1 MNITRWIVTP
11 VVVLAVAC
19 SAWAQ
24 HGKVDLRPKFEKG
37 AETKYVM
44 QIEALGSTSDG
55 SGDEQKQIIKV
66 ELGLRLRTVD
76 VQPEKGAT
84 VELVYD
90 TVKVSMTGGGEG
102 GAMDVDFDS
111 TRPVKADDPIAGALK
126 NMVGATLTLDVDEA
140 GNITKVGGGEKLG
153 AMGAMLT
160 AGQKPKEAFGNL
172 LSLSHGTGLA
182 AVGESW
188 TNEDVFE
195 GSMLGRF
202 RMVTKHTLRSARGG
216 LANVLVTG
224 RIEPVSQSDA
234 QLLPMQITD
243 SKYEGSYVW
252 DTRRGQLKSMTTE
265 QSSTIEV
272 DAAGTNLVQKSKSI
286 VKVKRMK

>member
-1 MNITRWIVTP
+1 MKMTRWIVTP

-24 HGKVDLRPKFEKG
+24 RGKVDLRPKFEKG

-44 QIEALGSTSDG
+44 QIEALGSTSAG
-55 SGDEQKQIIKV
+55 SGNEQKQIIKV

-76 VQPEKGAT
+76 VQPEEGAT

-90 TVKVSMTGGGEG
+90 TVRMSMTGEG
-102 GAMDVDFDS
+102 MDVDFDS
-111 TRPVKADDPIAGALK
+111 TKPAKADDPIAGALK
-126 NMVGATLTLDVDEA
+126 EMVGATLVLDVDEA
-140 GNITKVGGGEKLG
+140 GNITRVSGGQKLG

-172 LSLSHGTGLA
+172 LSLQHGSGLV

-195 GSMLGRF
+195 QSMIGRF

-224 RIEPVSQSDA
+224 RIEPVSQSDT
-234 QLLPMQITD
+234 QLLPIQISD

-252 DTRRGQLKSMTTE
+252 DTRRGQLQSMTTE
-265 QSSTIEV
+265 QSSTIEAEV
-272 DAAGTNLVQKSKSI
+272 AGSKLVQKSRSI
-286 VKVKRMK
+286 VKVKRVR